1 MCFNLTNE
9 VGGQDSGDRLP
20 PSWVP
25 GLDIHVS
32 LWLNWLLQWLSI
44 TYTDFCLFFIMSI
57 PQSEL
62 TAPLAGLVSLWY
74 RCVHV
79 FMMSLQLCPTLCDP
93 IDGSRQAP
101 LSMGFPRRKYWRR
114 LLSPTPGDL
123 SNPGIEPAAPALAG
137 RFFTPEPSGKPYNI
151 DGFTLIST
159 LVNIFNTPS
168 TLKQKVGELVQEKLM
183 FVYWE
188 ILLSKEVAVLTSFNP
203 HNSFKLS
210 SITIPILQKFRGK
223 DDIAKK
229 ISI

>member
-1 MCFNLTNE
+1 MCFNLPSE

-20 PSWVP
+20 PSLVP
-25 GLDIHVS
+25 GLDIYVS

-44 TYTDFCLFFIMSI
+44 TYTDFCLFFIMPI

-62 TAPLAGLVSLWY
+62 TAPLAALVSLWY

-93 IDGSRQAP
+93 IDCSRQAP
-101 LSMGFPRRKYWRR
+101 LSMGFPRRKYWRQ

-159 LVNIFNTPS
+159 LVNIFNTSS
-168 TLKQKVGELVQEKLM
+168 TLKQKVGELVQEKEM

-203 HNSFKLS
+203 HNSFSCQVSLF
-210 SITIPILQKFRGK
+210 PFYM
-223 DDIAKK
+223 KK
-229 ISI
+229 SREKMT